1 MTSHAAVAFGAVL
14 IACTHA
20 DPPAPATVPG
30 PAAASTDAASVTA
43 AARPPRSA
51 SAVSVP
57 PNPPAVSTV
66 AFDCGHSNM
75 PWGTGSQQS
84 STVYDLE
91 AGTVTVRTTQTP
103 DAPRGDN
110 PTDVAGAPRTTASTT
125 QVPAAKLAQ
134 LRTAVAE
141 VVAGGWYEPEYP
153 VPEGTSC
160 TLSLAG
166 RGSPPFFAIA
176 KANTANGDAVAALV
190 KAL

>member
-1 MTSHAAVAFGAVL
+1 MTSHAAVAFGTVL
-14 IACTHA
+14 FACTHA
-20 DPPAPATVPG
+20 DPPAPTTVPG
-30 PAAASTDAASVTA
+30 PAAVAGDAASATV

-66 AFDCGHSNM
+66 SFDCGHSNM
-75 PWGTGSQQS
+75 PWGTGSQTS

-103 DAPRGDN
+103 DAPRDDR
-110 PTDVAGAPRTTASTT
+110 PSDVAVAPKTTAATT
-125 QVPAAKLAQ
+125 RVPAAKLAQ
-134 LRTAVAE
+134 LRTAVAA

-160 TLSLAG
+160 TLSLAA
-166 RGSPPFFAIA
+166 RGAPPFFALA
-176 KANTANGDAVAALV
+176 KANTANGDAAAALV